1 MLEKVQKQASR
12 ATMAELEP
20 GEWGIVDQVGGEGAL
35 HRHLLDMGLTPG
47 VRVTLKKTAPMGDPL
62 EIHLRGYALTLRKA
76 DAARITLRP
85 PEAGQERGTEQ
96 RRVPEGPG
104 RQARGGWH
112 WRHGRDARGAQT
124 ENAEQHGGEGRQ
136 A

>member
-1 MLEKVQKQASR
+1 MEKVQKQASR

-62 EIHLRGYALTLRKA
+62 EIHLRGYALTLRKE

-85 PEAGQERGTEQ
+85 AAEGQEQASGQQPAPQNMGRQERG
-96 RRVPEGPG
+96 
-104 RQARGGWH
+104 GWR
-112 WRHGRDARGAQT
+112 WRHGRGARGSQT
-124 ENAEQHGGEGRQ
+124 ENAGQHGGEGRQ